1 MGQCLFSFVVQEHL
15 IVYRFFCPWFGYI
28 YIYIYINHFV
38 KIYKESTLTK
48 KKKKYKMNVIPFHN
62 LTEQSNCNE
71 TIIFHRIAVT
81 RHDKLQTCKKEDT
94 SEENT

>member
-1 MGQCLFSFVVQEHL
+1 
-15 IVYRFFCPWFGYI
+15 
-28 YIYIYINHFV
+28 
-38 KIYKESTLTK
+38 
-48 KKKKYKMNVIPFHN
+48 MNVIPFHN

-94 SEENT
+94 SEENTW